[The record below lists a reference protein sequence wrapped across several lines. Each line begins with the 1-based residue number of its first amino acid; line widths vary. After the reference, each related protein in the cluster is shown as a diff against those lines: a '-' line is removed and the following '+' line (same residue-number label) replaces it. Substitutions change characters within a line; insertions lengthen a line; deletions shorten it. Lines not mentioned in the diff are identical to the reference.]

1 MTDVHQPEEGVSLT
15 ISEVPA
21 EDLSKK
27 YYCEVC
33 DFNPYKEWCKGSK
46 ARFQSA
52 WEVHIKSKRHL
63 IKTGQIEA
71 PDGGNDTRYFS
82 QLKNILDTI
91 EAKIQELKSTQIQY
105 PTIDVQPVYQP
116 KIFEFKETER
126 KAICDYGNGSLITLT
141 NINNALSRCLTWCE
155 INMSGE
161 KKKKNV
167 LYLSTTRD
175 LVRNIA
181 DTITQGWEVE
191 DEAYDDL
198 EERLEHILKHQFS
211 V

>member
-1 MTDVHQPEEGVSLT
+1 MTDVQPEEGVSLT
-15 ISEVPA
+15 ITEVPA
-21 EDLSKK
+21 EDLSMK

-33 DFNPYKEWCKGSK
+33 DFNPFRKWCPWAK
-46 ARFQSA
+46 ARFQKS
-52 WEVHIKSKRHL
+52 WETHINSQRHK
-63 IKTGQIEA
+63 IATGQIEE
-71 PDGGNDTRYFS
+71 PEKKGFHYIT
-82 QLKNILDTI
+82 QLEEVL
-91 EAKIQELKSTQIQY
+91 AKYKAVLEETTQKLVMTLPNQ
-105 PTIDVQPVYQP
+105 IDVQPV
-116 KIFEFKETER
+116 KMFEFKEAER
-126 KAICDYGNGSLITLT
+126 KAICEYDNGSIITLT
-141 NINNALSRCLTWCE
+141 NIMNAICRCLTWCNL
-155 INMSGE
+155 NMSGE

-181 DTITQGWEVE
+181 DTLSQGWEVE